1 MDWWMNKVSHT
12 EDTVRDGEKGTLIS
26 PGAGGLENMT
36 VSDISQM
43 QAAHWAPPVKWE
55 PLLHTPRPT
64 KLNISSLYGEWLT
77 ADCSVQTSCR
87 FSNWSLQ
94 FYNPVSQ
101 SGYILWTCR
110 SLWSGYQIWILS
122 SGIHFTTLFIFKKE
136 KLKFLQVELVENY
149 QSWAL
154 WLNTGGLIWERS
166 RMRAWSFCDA
176 RHCWGLCY
184 PKASG
189 KYRRSG

>member
-64 KLNISSLYGEWLT
+64 KLNISYLCVNGLRLIAQHKPAVASLIGHCSFTIQSVSLDTSFGHADHCGLDIRYGFYPLGFILQL
-77 ADCSVQTSCR
+77 CLFLKRRNLS
-87 FSNWSLQ
+87 FYKWSLWKIIRVGP
-94 FYNPVSQ
+94 F
-101 SGYILWTCR
+101 
-110 SLWSGYQIWILS
+110 
-122 SGIHFTTLFIFKKE
+122 
-136 KLKFLQVELVENY
+136 
-149 QSWAL
+149 
-154 WLNTGGLIWERS
+154 
-166 RMRAWSFCDA
+166 D
-176 RHCWGLCY
+176 
-184 PKASG
+184 
-189 KYRRSG
+189 